1 MKLRRSIPLLL
12 ALAALA
18 GRAEI
23 IDRIAVSVGNRVIT
37 ESDLKRQIRVVAF
50 QNGVKPDFSAASRRA
65 AAEKMIDQKLIE
77 RELESSRYPI
87 PSAAELAP
95 ALDEFK
101 KTRYPE
107 EAAYQQALAA
117 YGITE
122 RDLLD
127 LLVWERTLLRFI
139 EIRFESSV
147 LVTDQEVAEQA
158 RQKDLSVSDAERSLI
173 SGRADEQV
181 EQWLKDARRRTT
193 IIMHQE
199 VFQ

>member
-1 MKLRRSIPLLL
+1 MRIRFSIPLLL
-12 ALAALA
+12 GLAAFA

-37 ESDLKRQIRVVAF
+37 ESDLNRQIRVVAL
-50 QNGVKPDFSAASRRA
+50 QNGVKPDFSPANRRA
-65 AAEKMIDQKLIE
+65 TADKMIEQKLIE
-77 RELESSRYPI
+77 RELENSRYPL

-95 ALDEFK
+95 ILDDFK
-101 KTRYPE
+101 KTHYPDD
-107 EAAYQQALAA
+107 AAYRKALAD

-122 RDLLD
+122 RDLLEV
-127 LLVWERTLLRFI
+127 LAWERTLLRFI
-139 EIRFESSV
+139 ELRFESSV
-147 LVTDQEVAEQA
+147 LVTDQEVAALA
-158 RQKDLSVSDAERSLI
+158 RQNRLSTADAERSLI
-173 SGRADEQV
+173 SSRADQQV